1 LSTRP
6 LSPSLS
12 LLREIAVE
20 ASRATSL
27 QGQIDCVVNKV
38 HEAMRAE
45 VCSLYMTEGG
55 KELVMLATVG
65 LDRRVAGRLRL
76 AIGDGLVGSIAARQL
91 AVRLEKASEHP
102 AFHFFPES
110 GEEAFEAFLGV
121 PIVHLG
127 RTLGVL
133 VIQDRAPRVFDNEDE
148 AFLYTVATQLAGS
161 LLRWSKAPVSQ
172 RAPLGVERRIS
183 GLRGAPGIAVGRLHL
198 VTNELAV
205 AAIDEPGTEPEREL
219 ERLRDAVRRTL
230 EGLENTRRQLA
241 PSVARDVLDVFDFYK
256 LMLADDEKL
265 VAATE
270 HRIRAGHS
278 AAGALW
284 GAVEECANLFAGLK
298 DPYFRARAE
307 DVHHLGD
314 RLFRA
319 LSGDGPAPV
328 ADDRTDVV
336 LVGKLVS
343 VGDIAHYRPNQLAGI
358 VSMEGSPY
366 SHTAVLANALGVP
379 AVVDTGEITELF
391 EGETVAIDGY
401 HGVVTLE
408 PGPGM
413 LADYAK
419 LIEQDRALQA
429 EYMSLAD
436 QPAVTTDGFRV
447 TLLANTGLLADATP
461 GLRRGA
467 EGVGLYRS
475 EIPFMARNDF
485 PSEDEQ
491 VEIYREILT
500 AYAPRPVT
508 MRTLDVGG
516 DKPLPYLELDDEDN
530 PGLGWR
536 GIRFALDNKAMFLTQ
551 LRAMLRADSGHGS
564 LSIMLPMVTRV
575 DEVVTSRALLE
586 EAIEQLEREG
596 VPVRRPR
603 FGVMIEAPAAVALL
617 DHFAALVDFVSIGSN
632 DLSQYTLALDR
643 NNPRVANRFDH
654 LHPAVL
660 RTVATVV
667 REAQRLKLA
676 VSLCGEM
683 ASDPLAVVALVGL
696 GMETLSMS
704 SFNLPKIKYLIRHLS
719 LERARRCVE
728 EMLQLPDE
736 QSVRVRALAEVES
749 IGLARLVGAG

>member
-1 LSTRP
+1 V
-6 LSPSLS
+6 
-12 LLREIAVE
+12 VE

-27 QGQIDCVVNKV
+27 QSQIDTVVNKV
-38 HEAMRAE
+38 HEAMQAE
-45 VCSLYMTEGG
+45 VCSLYLSENG

-65 LDRRVAGRLRL
+65 LDRQMVGRLRL
-76 AIGDGLVGSIAARQL
+76 AMGDGLVGTIAARQL
-91 AVRLEKASEHP
+91 VLRLEKASEHP
-102 AFHFFPES
+102 AFHFFPEL

-127 RTLGVL
+127 RTVGVL
-133 VIQDRAPRVFDNEDE
+133 VVQDRAPRAFDDEDE

-172 RAPLGVERRIS
+172 RAPVGVERRVT
-183 GLRGAPGIAVGRLHL
+183 GLRGAPGVAVGKLHL
-198 VTNELAV
+198 VVNELAL
-205 AAIDEPGTEPEREL
+205 AAIDEPGTDPQHEL
-219 ERLRDAVRRTL
+219 ERLREAVRRTL

-241 PSVARDVLDVFDFYK
+241 ASVSGDVLDVFDFYK
-256 LMLADDEKL
+256 LMLAGDEKL
-265 VAATE
+265 VAAAE
-270 HRIRAGHS
+270 HRVLAGHS

-284 GAVEECANLFAGLK
+284 GAVEEVANLFAALD

-319 LSGDGPAPV
+319 LSGDSQAV
-328 ADDRTDVV
+328 THDRTDVV
-336 LVGKLVS
+336 LVGKMVS
-343 VGDIAHYRPNQLAGI
+343 VSDIGQFGPNQLVGI

-366 SHTAVLANALGVP
+366 SHTAVLANALGIP

-401 HGVVTLE
+401 HGVITLE
-408 PGPGM
+408 PGPRM

-419 LIEQDRALQA
+419 LIEQDQALQA
-429 EYMSLAD
+429 EYMTLAD
-436 QPAVTTDGFRV
+436 EPAVTTDGFRV
-447 TLLANTGLLADATP
+447 TLLANTGLLTDATP

-475 EIPFMARNDF
+475 EIPFMIRSDF

-491 VEIYREILT
+491 VEIYRQILA

-516 DKPLPYLELDDEDN
+516 DKPLPYLELDEEEN

-536 GIRFALDNKAMFLTQ
+536 GVRFALDNKSVFMTQ
-551 LRAMLRADSGHGS
+551 LRAMLRADLGS
-564 LSIMLPMVTRV
+564 DNLRIMVPMVTRV
-575 DEVVTSRALLE
+575 DEVDASLALLD
-586 EAIEQLEREG
+586 EAIWQLGREG
-596 VPVRRPR
+596 VAVRRPR

-617 DHFAALVDFVSIGSN
+617 DHFATRVDFVSIGSN

-660 RTVATVV
+660 RTVAYVAA
-667 REAQRLKLA
+667 EAKRLGLEL
-676 VSLCGEM
+676 SLCGEM

-696 GMETLSMS
+696 GIDTLSMS

-719 LERARRCVE
+719 LEGAKKCVD
-728 EMLQLPDE
+728 EMLMHADE
-736 QSVRVRALAEVES
+736 RAVRWRAGEELQAL
-749 IGLARLVGAG
+749 GLARLVGAG

>member
-1 LSTRP
+1 V
-6 LSPSLS
+6 
-12 LLREIAVE
+12 VE

-45 VCSLYMTEGG
+45 VCSLYLSEGD
-55 KELVMLATVG
+55 KDLVMLATVG
-65 LDRRVAGRLRL
+65 LDRRVAGRLKL
-76 AIGDGLVGSIAARQL
+76 AIGEGLVGTIAARQL
-91 AVRLEKASEHP
+91 ALRLEKASEHP
-102 AFHFFPES
+102 AFHYFPES

-133 VIQDRAPRVFDNEDE
+133 VVQDRAPRAFDNEDE

-161 LLRWSKAPVSQ
+161 LLRWSKAPPSQ
-172 RAPLGVERRIS
+172 RAPLGVERRVT
-183 GLRGAPGIAVGRLHL
+183 GLRGAPGVAVGRLHL
-198 VTNELAV
+198 VTNELAL
-205 AAIDEPGTEPEREL
+205 AAIDEPGTDPVHELALLRE
-219 ERLRDAVRRTL
+219 AVRRTL
-230 EGLENTRRQLA
+230 EGLDSTRQQLA
-241 PSVARDVLDVFDFYK
+241 ASVASDVLEVFEFYK
-256 LMLADDEKL
+256 LMLVDEKL
-265 VAATE
+265 VSVAE
-270 HRIRAGHS
+270 HRILAGHS
-278 AAGALW
+278 AAGALYA
-284 GAVEECANLFAGLK
+284 AVEECANAFAALN

-319 LSGDGPAPV
+319 LSGDSPPV
-328 ADDRTDVV
+328 PHDRTDVV
-336 LVGKLVS
+336 LIGKLVS
-343 VGDIAHYRPNQLAGI
+343 VSDIAQYRPDQLAGI

-391 EGETVAIDGY
+391 ENETVAIDGY

-408 PGPGM
+408 PGARLLGE
-413 LADYAK
+413 YGK

-429 EYMSLAD
+429 EYMTLRD
-436 QPAVTTDGFRV
+436 EPAVTTDGFRV
-447 TLLANTGLLADATP
+447 VLLANTGLLADATP

-475 EIPFMARNDF
+475 EIPFMIRTDF

-491 VEIYREILT
+491 TEIYRQILA
-500 AYAPRPVT
+500 AYAPHPVT

-516 DKPLPYLELDDEDN
+516 DKPLPYLELDEEDN

-551 LRAMLRADSGHGS
+551 LRAMLRADRGS
-564 LSIMLPMVTRV
+564 DNLSIMLPMVTRV
-575 DEVVTSRALLE
+575 DEVDASLALLA
-586 EAIEQLEREG
+586 EAIGQLGREG
-596 VPVRRPR
+596 VTVRRPR

-617 DHFAALVDFVSIGSN
+617 DHFAARVDFVSIGSN

-667 REAQRLKLA
+667 REARRLKLE

-696 GMETLSMS
+696 GMESLSMS

-719 LERARRCVE
+719 LERARACVE
-728 EMLQLPDE
+728 DMLGLPDE
-736 QSVRVRALAEVES
+736 QSVRVRALGELES
-749 IGLARLVGAG
+749 LGLARLVGVG

>member
-1 LSTRP
+1 V
-6 LSPSLS
+6 
-12 LLREIAVE
+12 VE

-27 QGQIDCVVNKV
+27 QGQIDTVVNKV

-45 VCSLYMTEGG
+45 VCSLYLCEPSG

-65 LDRRVAGRLRL
+65 LDRRAVGRLRL
-76 AIGDGLVGSIAARQL
+76 AVGDGLVGTIAARQL
-91 AVRLEKASEHP
+91 VLRLDRASEHP
-102 AFHFFPES
+102 AFHYFPEL
-110 GEEAFEAFLGV
+110 GEEGFEAFLGV

-133 VIQDRAPRVFDNEDE
+133 VVQDRAPRAFDDEDE

-161 LLRWSKAPVSQ
+161 LLRWSKAPASQ
-172 RAPLGVERRIS
+172 RAAVGVERRVV
-183 GLRGAPGIAVGRLHL
+183 GLRGAPGVAIGKLHL
-198 VTNELAV
+198 VVNELAL
-205 AAIDEPGTEPEREL
+205 AAIDEPGSDPEVEL

-230 EGLENTRRQLA
+230 AGLDSTRRQLA
-241 PSVARDVLDVFDFYK
+241 SSVDGDVLDVFDFYE
-256 LMLADDEKL
+256 LMLGGEEKL
-265 VAATE
+265 VTSAE
-270 HRIRAGHS
+270 NRIRAGHS

-284 GAVEECANLFAGLK
+284 GAVEECANLLAALD

-314 RLFRA
+314 RVFRA
-319 LSGDGPAPV
+319 LQGDSPAV
-328 ADDRTDVV
+328 TQDRTDVV
-336 LVGKLVS
+336 LVGKTVS
-343 VGDIAHYRPNQLAGI
+343 VHDIGQYRSDQLAGI

-366 SHTAVLANALGVP
+366 SHTSVLANALGIP
-379 AVVDTGEITELF
+379 AVVDTGEITELI

-408 PGPGM
+408 PGPAM
-413 LADYAK
+413 IADYAR

-429 EYMSLAD
+429 EYMTLAD

-447 TLLANTGLLADATP
+447 TLIANTGLLTDVTP

-475 EIPFMARNDF
+475 EIPFMVRSDF

-491 VEIYREILT
+491 VEIYRQILD

-530 PGLGWR
+530 PSLGWR
-536 GIRFALDNKAMFLTQ
+536 GIRFSLDNKAVFLTQ
-551 LRAMLRADSGHGS
+551 LRAMLRSDCGHGN
-564 LSIMLPMVTRV
+564 LSIMVPMVTRV
-575 DEVVTSRALLE
+575 DEVDASIALLN
-586 EAIEQLEREG
+586 EAIEQLRREG
-596 VPVRRPR
+596 VTVRRPR
-603 FGVMIEAPAAVALL
+603 FGVMIEAPAAVALM
-617 DHFAALVDFVSIGSN
+617 DHFASRVDFVSIGSN

-667 REAQRLKLA
+667 AEGRRLGLQVA
-676 VSLCGEM
+676 LCGEM

-696 GMETLSMS
+696 GIESLSMS

-719 LERARRCVE
+719 VEKARKCVE
-728 EMLQLPDE
+728 EMLNLPDE

-749 IGLARLVGAG
+749 IGLVRLVVAE